1 VSESVLYYADQGET
15 LAAYRKSKKFFQ
27 CIMGP
32 LGSAKTTTSIQKI
45 IDLVTQQKPGP
56 RGDRRTR
63 GVVVRNTYP
72 DLMNTTI
79 RDFKGIVE
87 PLRLGPMTMG
97 HPPEMK
103 MDFDL
108 PDGTRVL
115 AEIIFVALD
124 KDDDVRKLRGMQ
136 LTWAYVNE
144 MKEVPKSIID
154 MLQARVDR
162 YPAQGSSAWT
172 GIFGDTNAWDVDHW
186 LEVIAQ
192 GVREGK
198 YQDYEM
204 FFQPGAVLKRDGK
217 WVINPERENLQFIGP
232 EYYLRQIE
240 GKREDWIKVNLANEI
255 GYYIDGRPVH
265 PDYSDMVHGSPEE
278 LLPSPG
284 VVYVGVDYGLTP
296 AAAFMQKQPDG
307 QWWVFDEIV
316 TDDGDAASL
325 AGEIKA
331 RCAEWD
337 ARLAAAKPGAVMAY
351 SFKGDP
357 SGDNRVQTD
366 RRTPETIM
374 RLNGVPISGASSN
387 DPVIRRSALDRPLTR
402 TVRGKPGILFSR
414 RCRVIRKGLAG
425 GFNYK
430 RVAVDGGEGKYRDVP
445 DKNKFSHVCEALE
458 YGLMDAGEHAIVN
471 PATPQKAAQR
481 SVQKAMDWSPL
492 NA

>member
-1 VSESVLYYADQGET
+1 MTKAVLYYADQGDT
-15 LAAYRKSKKFFQ
+15 LAQYRTCKKFFQ

-63 GVVVRNTYP
+63 GVVVRNSYP

-87 PLRLGPMTMG
+87 PLHLGPMTMG

-162 YPAQGSSAWT
+162 YPAQGSSTWT
-172 GIFGDTNAWDVDHW
+172 GIFGDTNAWDIDHY

-198 YQDYEM
+198 YQDYAM
-204 FFQPGAVLKRDGK
+204 FVQPGAVLRRDGK
-217 WVINPERENLQFIGP
+217 WEINPERENRQFIGP

-255 GYYIDGRPVH
+255 GYYVDGRPVH
-265 PDYSDMVHGSPEE
+265 PDYSDTVHGSAEE
-278 LLPSPG
+278 LIPSPG

-296 AAAFMQKQPDG
+296 AAAFMQKQADG

-316 TDDGDAASL
+316 TEDGDAESL
-325 AGEIKA
+325 ARMIKA

-337 ARLAAAKPGAVMAY
+337 ARVAAVRPGAVMAY

-357 SGDNRVQTD
+357 SGDNRAQTD

-374 RLNGVPISGASSN
+374 RLNGVPINGASSN
-387 DPVIRRSALDRPLTR
+387 DPVIRRAALDRPLTR
-402 TVRGKPGILFSR
+402 TVKGRPGILFSR
-414 RCRVIRKGLAG
+414 CCRVLRKGLAG

-430 RVAVDGGEGKYRDVP
+430 RIAVSGAEGRFNDAPV
-445 DKNKFSHVCEALE
+445 KNIFSHVCEALE

-471 PATPQKAAQR
+471 PAAPQQKPQR
-481 SVQKAMDWSPL
+481 SVQKSMDWSPMSV
-492 NA
+492 